1 MSHSKLPLQGFTLKP
16 EDIHFLSPLSA
27 INNLSVTT
35 SQCFCTGMSQEL
47 QFSLKSDLKI
57 LDAYWSF
64 SKAEKQNLKVYKKQ
78 AAETALCVVSKVIFI
93 QCRGV
98 GSKGMGKL

>member
-1 MSHSKLPLQGFTLKP
+1 MRDSARVTQQVTLQDFTLKAKH
-16 EDIHFLSPLSA
+16 IHFPSPLAA
-27 INNLSVTT
+27 ISNLSVST
-35 SQCFCTGMSQEL
+35 SQMSQEL
-47 QFSLKSDLKI
+47 QFSLKSEIKI
-57 LDAYWSF
+57 LDVCWSF
-64 SKAEKQNLKVYKKQ
+64 GKREKQNPKVYKKQ